1 LTAHPAND
9 SIAADTSRT
18 AAIAYS
24 VCATVLIVSPPDAC
38 TIVAANGRTGSN
50 RKVMP
55 SSGLAEKPRPPE
67 TMASMIASPSARAVA
82 STVAATIAGR
92 AVRNDTRT
100 IVRQRLTPSAIDP
113 SRQAIGT
120 EASAPAISATMI
132 GVIITARITVATAA
146 PASAEPTMDELFRRN
161 VFDAY
166 FDFNKADIRSDARD
180 ALGKTADFFRNYPQ
194 IRVTIEGHCDERGS
208 TEYNLALGDRRASAV
223 KQYLVS
229 LGISADRLNTVS
241 FGKEKPF
248 CMQSTEACY
257 QQNRRGHF
265 VRSKQ

>member
-1 LTAHPAND
+1 MIEVSRSLYRASLLAVLAASVFTFGCNKKPKQVSAPPSAAPAPAAAQPTV
-9 SIAADTSRT
+9 SIQ
-18 AAIAYS
+18 
-24 VCATVLIVSPPDAC
+24 
-38 TIVAANGRTGSN
+38 
-50 RKVMP
+50 
-55 SSGLAEKPRPPE
+55 
-67 TMASMIASPSARAVA
+67 ASPSALEKGDSSTLSWTSTDATQLTIAPDIGTVTAQGSTKVTPAA
-82 STVAATIAGR
+82 STTYTITASG
-92 AVRNDTRT
+92 
-100 IVRQRLTPSAIDP
+100 PGGSAN
-113 SRQAIGT
+113 
-120 EASAPAISATMI
+120 AS
-132 GVIITARITVATAA
+132 ARITVATAA
-146 PASAEPTMDELFRRN
+146 AEPSEPTMDELFRRS

-194 IRVTIEGHCDERGS
+194 VRVTIEGHCDERGS

-265 VRSKQ
+265 VPSK